1 MISAAMPYGYGTPRA
16 METEVLRTVASVEP
30 GCEGEDMNDESARA
44 SQIGLILGNVVG
56 WWALLY
62 TVFRGVTSNI
72 MFRSSSH
79 IWTYIN
85 VVLATV
91 VSLVV
96 AAIVVIIAVR
106 HLPVAR
112 PFLRKLVAL
121 LLLMTM
127 LSGGF
132 YFFSTISHEKKL
144 YSSLSTS
151 LNQENQQNPTTRVS
165 PLIEVLGLTYLSI
178 DGRGWQGIDRS
189 CALLTLIYPF
199 ASMTILPCFLLMLI
213 TPSFLALPVFWLCVV
228 LSAMYVVWPRR
239 WWRWM
244 TDRAKLLRQGRA

>member
-1 MISAAMPYGYGTPRA
+1 
-16 METEVLRTVASVEP
+16 
-30 GCEGEDMNDESARA
+30 MNDSNACTSR
-44 SQIGLILGNVVG
+44 IGLILGNVVG
-56 WWALLY
+56 WWAILW
-62 TVFRGVTSNI
+62 TVFRGT
-72 MFRSSSH
+72 
-79 IWTYIN
+79 TYITALKSTWSGSSLLSI
-85 VVLATV
+85 VDAVLATV
-91 VSLVV
+91 VSSVV
-96 AAIVVIIAVR
+96 AAVVVIIAVR

-112 PFLRKLVAL
+112 PFLRKFVAL

-132 YFFSTISHEKKL
+132 YFFATISHEKKL
-144 YSSLSTS
+144 YSSLSAS

-165 PLIEVLGLTYLSI
+165 PLIEILGLPYLSI

-189 CALLTLIYPF
+189 GALLTLIYPF

-228 LSAMYVVWPRR
+228 LSAMYVVLPRR

-244 TDRAKLLRQGRA
+244 TDRAKLPRKGRA